1 MSSRKI
7 FQYWFPVFLWIGFI
21 FWMSTET
28 FSAQKTYVF
37 FEKLLRFFP
46 LSISQKEIFALHIIL
61 RKFAHVTEYLISGFL
76 LFRAFK
82 NDSDKR
88 REWYWA
94 IFSLVIIVTI
104 ALSDEFHQTVVP
116 SRTAS
121 IVDVGIDI
129 LGGFFAQ
136 CVSILMLQRNR
147 KVKKI

>member
-37 FEKLLRFFP
+37 FDKLLRFFSP
-46 LSISQKEIFALHIIL
+46 SISQKEIFTLHIIL

-76 LFRAFK
+76 LFRAFR

-94 IFSLVIIVTI
+94 FYSLAVIVLI
-104 ALSDEFHQTVVP
+104 ALSDELHQTVVP

-121 IVDVGIDI
+121 LVDVGIDV
-129 LGGFFAQ
+129 LWGFLAQ
-136 CVSILMLQRNR
+136 CVCVLKFQRKR
-147 KVKKI
+147 